1 MPWAQSLDRRIN
13 HGAVMNGL
21 IYDMPETDYRA
32 IDAVSQSV
40 LKNYKT
46 SPAHGRAAEIGEKKF
61 KRHFNIGHAGH
72 QAALEPMRFREN
84 TAIIPDEMPDAKG
97 QMKPTNKNMSSYKA
111 WEAANEGKLILSAEE
126 RDHVV
131 EMMMSVHRHPL
142 VGAYLGRGKSEV
154 SGFTEMETS
163 FIDRESGEI
172 ITKSI
177 KVKARF
183 DWLHSIDGL
192 EPFILDIKTTQDASK
207 SDFQKSISN
216 FGYHIQAAFY
226 LQIAR
231 LLGYEATCF
240 KIVAVEKEPPFA
252 VALYTVSEH
261 AIEMGNREYQKLLS
275 IYAMCHHHQEWYG
288 YSEEDQIIDLP
299 AWHGKGAL

>member
-1 MPWAQSLDRRIN
+1 
-13 HGAVMNGL
+13 MNGL
-21 IYDMPETDYRA
+21 FYDMTETDYRA

-40 LKNYKT
+40 LKLYKT
-46 SPAHGRAAEIGEKKF
+46 SPAHGRAAELEEKKF

-72 QAALEPMRFREN
+72 QAILEPMRFREN
-84 TAIIPDEMPDAKG
+84 TAIIPDEMPDSKG
-97 QMKPTNKNMSSYKA
+97 QMKPTNKSMSSYKA

-142 VGAYLGRGKSEV
+142 GGAYLGMGKSEV
-154 SGFTEMETS
+154 SAFAEMQVMFIEQFTGDTLH
-163 FIDRESGEI
+163 RPV
-172 ITKSI
+172 

-183 DWLHSIDGL
+183 DWLHSIDGI
-192 EPFILDIKTTQDASK
+192 EPFILDIKTTQDASRTG
-207 SDFQKSISN
+207 FQKSISN

-226 LQIAR
+226 LKIAR
-231 LLGYEATCF
+231 LCGYPATCF
-240 KIVAVEKEPPFA
+240 KILAVEKEPPFA
-252 VALYTVSEH
+252 TALYTISEH
-261 AIEMGNREYQKLLS
+261 AIEIGTREFKSLLS
-275 IYAMCHHHQEWYG
+275 IYAMCHHHGEWYG